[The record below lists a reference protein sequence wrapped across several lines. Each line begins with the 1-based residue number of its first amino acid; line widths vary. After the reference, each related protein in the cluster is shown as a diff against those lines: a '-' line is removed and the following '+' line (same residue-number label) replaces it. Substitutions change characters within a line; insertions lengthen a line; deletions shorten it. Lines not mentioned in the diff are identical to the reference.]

1 MSSTCPSR
9 ASSLALALCFAA
21 GGAQAHPHV
30 WVSARVAVIF
40 DAAGK
45 VTALRHEWTFDE
57 LYSAFQVQGAET
69 KDGIATQAGL
79 APLAK
84 LQIENLKEFGW
95 FTFPKAGG
103 QAVGLG
109 APRDESLTQTP
120 DKLVTLRFTLPL
132 ERPASAGKAFALQ
145 VYDPS
150 YFVDFK
156 FADSNAVRLEGAPK
170 GCSASVVAPPPLFG
184 EDLKTKDE
192 SFFTGLA
199 PGANFGAKLA
209 SRAVVACP

>member
-1 MSSTCPSR
+1 MIRTAA
-9 ASSLALALCFAA
+9 ASALALCLVAA
-21 GGAQAHPHV
+21 PALAHPHV
-30 WVSARVAVIF
+30 WVTARAAVIF

-57 LYSAFQVQGAET
+57 LYSAFQTQGVAT
-69 KDGIATQAGL
+69 KDGVATAEEL

-84 LQIENLKEFGW
+84 LQMDNLKAFGF
-95 FTFPKAGG
+95 FTFPKADG
-103 QAVGLG
+103 QAAEFA
-109 APRDESLTQTP
+109 APRDESLVQTP
-120 DKLVTLRFTLPL
+120 DRLVTLRFTLPL
-132 ERPASAGKAFALQ
+132 AAPASAGKAFAFQ

-156 FADSNAVRLEGAPK
+156 FAGESAVTLEGAPR
-170 GCSASVVAPPPLFG
+170 GCSVGVVAPPPLAG
-184 EDLKTKDE
+184 EDLKTRDE

>member
-1 MSSTCPSR
+1 MIRLAVC
-9 ASSLALALCFAA
+9 ALAVCVFAA
-21 GGAQAHPHV
+21 PALAHPHV
-30 WVSARVAVIF
+30 WVTARTAVVF

-57 LYSAFQVQGAET
+57 LYSAFQAQGVET
-69 KDGIATQAGL
+69 KDGVATAEGL

-84 LQIENLKEFGW
+84 LQIDSLKAFGW

-103 QAVGLG
+103 QTVEFA
-109 APRDESLTQTP
+109 APREESLVQTQ

-132 ERPASAGKAFALQ
+132 AAPASAGKAFAFQ

-156 FADSNAVRLEGAPK
+156 FADGGAVTLEGAPK